1 MDIKDV
7 VKQFCFEGEL
17 KSVNEFGSGHINKTY
32 IALYD
37 CNGNEKRYVV
47 QEINTAVFKDP
58 EGLMENVFAVTEYL
72 KEIIAE
78 NGGNPERETLSF
90 IRTRDGK
97 MYYETEEGRCFRAYV
112 FVENSVSYDS
122 ADTPELFGKS
132 GAAFG
137 KFQNMLAEFPAET
150 LNETIP
156 NFHNTAWRFENEFL
170 QSIFAASNELLS
182 ECEDD
187 IEFVTARRDD
197 MSVLSDLLEDGK
209 LPLRVTHNDTKLN
222 NVMFDEDTNECVC
235 VIDLDTVMPG
245 LALYDFGDS
254 IRFGASTAAED
265 EQNLDNVSLDLDY
278 FKAYVRGYLSEA
290 GETLTQLEKHYLA
303 FSAKLMTLEC
313 GMRFLTDYLNGNIY
327 FKTKYDK
334 HNLIRARNQF
344 KLVEDI
350 EGKLDEM
357 NRIVRSI
364 DLEFKAKH
372 LFQ

>member
-290 GETLTQLEKHYLA
+290 GETLTQVEKHYLA

-357 NRIVRSI
+357 NRIVRSV